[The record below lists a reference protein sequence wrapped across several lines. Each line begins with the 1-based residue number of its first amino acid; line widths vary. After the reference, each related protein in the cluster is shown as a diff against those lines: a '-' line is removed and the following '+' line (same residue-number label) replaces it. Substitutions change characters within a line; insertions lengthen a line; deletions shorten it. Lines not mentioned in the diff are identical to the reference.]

1 MTAER
6 ERQRRRG
13 DALTENEV
21 QLGIRLEGIVKCDE
35 ERRLADVLQ
44 HLPLGARVFGRLR
57 LLDDGGL
64 LQNLHGVQ
72 LPRIVTAHFPH
83 QEHLAVG
90 CRLK

>member
-1 MTAER
+1 MTAEH
-6 ERQRRRG
+6 ERQRRG

-35 ERRLADVLQ
+35 ERRLPDVLQ
-44 HLPLGARVFGRLR
+44 HLPLGACVFGRLR

-83 QEHLAVG
+83 QEHLAVC
-90 CRLK
+90 CRFK